1 MTIYTSF
8 TDGYDAERSDIMRL
22 QVSGEGAFVGAK
34 MNKIC
39 PHLFLSADV
48 TVWVDGNVYLS
59 AENLANIKTQLETAD
74 IVVMTH
80 PHRNC
85 LYQEAEFCIE
95 HGIGDASKIKRQVD
109 IYRSKRYPENAGL
122 YACGVIARRHT
133 DQINELCED
142 WLGEVLRHSIRDQIS
157 FPYIF
162 RGVKIGTIPW
172 ESVEI
177 RPHLKHGNI

>member
-8 TDGYDAERSDIMRL
+8 TDGYDAERSDILRL
-22 QVSGEGAFVGAK
+22 TANDFMDAK
-34 MNKIC
+34 LNKIY
-39 PHLFLSADV
+39 PHFFIADGEI

-59 AENLANIKTQLETAD
+59 AENLADVEKQLETAD

-85 LYQEAEFCIE
+85 IYEEAEFCIE
-95 HGIGDASKIKRQVD
+95 HGIGDASKIKKQVD

-133 DQINELCED
+133 NLIDELCEE
-142 WLGEVLRHSIRDQIS
+142 WLAEISRRSTRDQIS